1 MTVVHGVQEVQTGSG
16 GSNRF
21 RVQVQGSRV
30 NLRNLLEPIEP
41 FEPRE
46 PIS

>member
-16 GSNRF
+16 GS
-21 RVQVQGSRV
+21 GSGSGFKAEPQ
-30 NLRNLLEPIEP
+30 NLLEPIEP
-41 FEPRE
+41 FELRE